1 MRVEGGS
8 YSTHTHLY
16 MMTGIE
22 LLLSVSLLLVII
34 SLYYGTYGN
43 MRMEVLVEI
52 NVLDSPY
59 YNLGVS
65 YNRMY
70 ENGYQ
75 CIDRLVI
82 GLVLVNFTVLFHKD
96 INA

>member
-1 MRVEGGS
+1 
-8 YSTHTHLY
+8 

-43 MRMEVLVEI
+43 IRIEVLVEI
-52 NVLDSPY
+52 NMLNSPY

-65 YNRMY
+65 YDRTY
-70 ENGYQ
+70 EDLYQ
-75 CIDRLVI
+75 CVDRLTI
-82 GLVLVNFTVLFHKD
+82 GLVLVNFNVLFHKD

>member
-1 MRVEGGS
+1 MGHIVL
-8 YSTHTHLY
+8 THTHLY

-52 NVLDSPY
+52 NMLDSPY

-65 YNRMY
+65 YDRTY
-70 ENGYQ
+70 EDLYQ
-75 CIDRLVI
+75 CVDRLTI
-82 GLVLVNFTVLFHKD
+82 GLVLVNFNVLFHKD

>member
-1 MRVEGGS
+1 MN
-8 YSTHTHLY
+8 
-16 MMTGIE
+16 GIIV
-22 LLLSVSLLLVII
+22 LLGIMSILIMSSV
-34 SLYYGTYGN
+34 YYGMYGN
-43 MRMEVLVEI
+43 IKVEMLVEI
-52 NVLDSPY
+52 NMLDSPY

-65 YNRMY
+65 YDRTY

-75 CIDRLVI
+75 CIDRLVV

>member
-1 MRVEGGS
+1 
-8 YSTHTHLY
+8 

-34 SLYYGTYGN
+34 SLYYGMYGN

-52 NVLDSPY
+52 NMLDSPY

-65 YNRMY
+65 YDRTY
-70 ENGYQ
+70 EDLYQ
-75 CIDRLVI
+75 CVDRLTI
-82 GLVLVNFTVLFHKD
+82 GLVLVNFNVLFHKD

>member
-1 MRVEGGS
+1 
-8 YSTHTHLY
+8 

-43 MRMEVLVEI
+43 IRMEVLVEI
-52 NVLDSPY
+52 NMLDSPY

-65 YNRMY
+65 YDRTY
-70 ENGYQ
+70 EDLYQ
-75 CIDRLVI
+75 CVDRLTI
-82 GLVLVNFTVLFHKD
+82 GLVLVNFNVLFHKD

>member
-1 MRVEGGS
+1 MI
-8 YSTHTHLY
+8 
-16 MMTGIE
+16 TGIE

-43 MRMEVLVEI
+43 IRMEVLVEI
-52 NVLDSPY
+52 NMLDSPY

-65 YNRMY
+65 YDRTY
-70 ENGYQ
+70 EDLYQ
-75 CIDRLVI
+75 CVDRLTI
-82 GLVLVNFTVLFHKD
+82 GLVLVNFNVLFHKD

>member
-1 MRVEGGS
+1 VGHIVL
-8 YSTHTHLY
+8 THTHLY

-52 NVLDSPY
+52 NMLDSPY

-65 YNRMY
+65 YDRTY
-70 ENGYQ
+70 EDLYQ
-75 CIDRLVI
+75 CVDRLTI
-82 GLVLVNFTVLFHKD
+82 GLVLVNFNVLFHKY

>member
-1 MRVEGGS
+1 MGHIVF
-8 YSTHTHLY
+8 THTHLY

-52 NVLDSPY
+52 NMLDSPY

-65 YNRMY
+65 YDRTY
-70 ENGYQ
+70 EDLYQ
-75 CIDRLVI
+75 CVDRLTI
-82 GLVLVNFTVLFHKD
+82 GLVLVNFNVLFHKD